1 MTGRIR
7 SIKPELLEDEK
18 TSTLSDSEFRIFV
31 SAILMADDYGNF
43 RGSWSFV
50 AGQAFHSAPDEP
62 GREAGFERLIA
73 IGLLDRYRV
82 RGQVYLHIHG
92 WERHQRVDKPG
103 KARCPGPSEADQCNP
118 RSRDSRETLATDL
131 RSGSPNP
138 TSESDPERDLRA
150 HTDRPPVAPEPTTL
164 DVPQRSPEPSAP
176 PSPRREPTDAPW
188 GQPGDF
194 GAKVAGETPTLRVVE
209 PEMVPEERLSPWDP
223 RAPEPAPRGDGR
235 QVLSDDAFG
244 ADEVIG
250 VYNAHRPPGLPACE
264 PDEEDRAQ
272 LVRDIVGVIREAR
285 KADKS
290 ARAAGRPP
298 SLGLHTVEGWIAFCE
313 RMHQAPPLLNFS
325 PLPTLAKWVAGQGGA
340 RMRAALKRG
349 DYDGERATSAPRET
363 AMERNVREAFERA
376 RGADDRADNEPAWAA
391 MLTAGS
397 GAAAVKRR

>member
-1 MTGRIR
+1 
-7 SIKPELLEDEK
+7 
-18 TSTLSDSEFRIFV
+18 
-31 SAILMADDYGNF
+31 
-43 RGSWSFV
+43 
-50 AGQAFHSAPDEP
+50 
-62 GREAGFERLIA
+62 
-73 IGLLDRYRV
+73 
-82 RGQVYLHIHG
+82 
-92 WERHQRVDKPG
+92 
-103 KARCPGPSEADQCNP
+103 
-118 RSRDSRETLATDL
+118 
-131 RSGSPNP
+131 
-138 TSESDPERDLRA
+138 
-150 HTDRPPVAPEPTTL
+150 
-164 DVPQRSPEPSAP
+164 
-176 PSPRREPTDAPW
+176 
-188 GQPGDF
+188 
-194 GAKVAGETPTLRVVE
+194 VAGETPTLRVVE

-223 RAPEPAPRGDGR
+223 RAPEPAPRGNGR